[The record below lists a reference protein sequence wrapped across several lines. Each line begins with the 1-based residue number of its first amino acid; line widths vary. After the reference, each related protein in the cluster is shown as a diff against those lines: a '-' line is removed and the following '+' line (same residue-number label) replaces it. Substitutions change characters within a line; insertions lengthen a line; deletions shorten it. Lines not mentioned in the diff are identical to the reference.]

1 MAGPLMWTGFRDLWK
16 SLKDDSARL
25 NFIKHCFVAKEYSKS
40 PGEYLYPGT
49 SVFMQQAVDNLA
61 SVSGD
66 KRVHATSGRQSGVRH
81 DGSVYRGEER
91 GK

>member
-1 MAGPLMWTGFRDLWK
+1 MAGPLTWTGFRDLWK

-61 SVSGD
+61 SD
-66 KRVHATSGRQSGVRH
+66 MMAQYIEEKR
-81 DGSVYRGEER
+81 EENKR
-91 GK
+91 PFTL

>member
-1 MAGPLMWTGFRDLWK
+1 MAGLLMWKGFRDLWK

-25 NFIKHCFVAKEYSKS
+25 NFIKHCFVAKEYGKS

-61 SVSGD
+61 SD
-66 KRVHATSGRQSGVRH
+66 MMAQYIEEKR
-81 DGSVYRGEER
+81 E